1 MKKGTI
7 QQKKLTLFYEEIEP
21 KRDINEQMR
30 LQTDS
35 EFQQAEILKLN
46 IKYNV
51 LMVSAKIRGGKAF
64 AAVQKIRG
72 FKVTLKM

>member
-35 EFQQAEILKLN
+35 EFQQTEILKLN

-64 AAVQKIRG
+64 AAVQKIIG
-72 FKVTLKM
+72 IKVTLKM

>member
-1 MKKGTI
+1 
-7 QQKKLTLFYEEIEP
+7 
-21 KRDINEQMR
+21 MR
-30 LQTDS
+30 LQTDL
-35 EFQQAEILKLN
+35 EFQQTEILKLN